1 MVYLSRHAVNSL
13 RRAEATLLNNTR
25 VVALLLALGLVACG
39 SSASQGSPGPA
50 GDAGATGATG
60 PEGATG
66 ATGAD
71 GATGATGA
79 IGPAGVD
86 GASGAQGLPG
96 AQGGTGPQGL
106 QGLPGNNGAQG
117 ATGTIGATGA
127 AGGSVTESVLGL
139 NDPNCPAGGVKYSL
153 PGIANS
159 VVYICDG
166 ERGDAGPQGLQGL
179 DGLRGAT
186 GAQGPTGA
194 QGTQGIAG
202 VTGATGFAGPTGAQG
217 VQGIQ
222 GVQGASGV
230 QGIQGIVGATGAT
243 GAQGFQGSQGS
254 VGATGS
260 IGVTGLAGATG
271 ASGAAGAKGATG
283 ATGTGLTIS
292 GNDVTLPV
300 TGGLA
305 IGSSSANGS
314 KLYVTGVD
322 AGTGPNIYSGGD
334 IEVTGSIY
342 FGNYGSPS
350 PALQA
355 TTNSLSHAPELL
367 STAPIVGAASD
378 TSGTLLRTCAGRT
391 PTGSTNWIVY
401 GSQIY
406 VEVDMSGCK
415 FSSTPYVVSS
425 IGGTS
430 SHWTSTGGSAPYSAT
445 ATGFTIYVNQPGG
458 VTPAQANGVNWHI
471 EWIAVGN

>member
-1 MVYLSRHAVNSL
+1 M
-13 RRAEATLLNNTR
+13 NNTR
-25 VVALLLALGLVACG
+25 VAALLLALGLVACG
-39 SSASQGSPGPA
+39 SSASQGIPGPA

-66 ATGAD
+66 ATGAV

-96 AQGGTGPQGL
+96 AQGVTGPQGL

-117 ATGTIGATGA
+117 ATGAIGATGA
-127 AGGSVTESVLGL
+127 AGGSITESVLGL

-159 VVYICDG
+159 VVYICNG
-166 ERGDAGPQGLQGL
+166 ERGDAGLQGL
-179 DGLRGAT
+179 DGVRGAT
-186 GAQGPTGA
+186 GTQGPTGA

-202 VTGATGFAGPTGAQG
+202 VTGATGFAGAQG

-222 GVQGASGV
+222 GVQGAFGV
-230 QGIQGIVGATGAT
+230 QGIQGFVGATGAT
-243 GAQGFQGSQGS
+243 GAQGIQGSQGT

-283 ATGTGLTIS
+283 TGLTIS

-300 TGGLA
+300 AGGLA

-391 PTGSTNWIVY
+391 PAGSTNWIVY